1 MENEYQA
8 IRVELLEE
16 HIDRL
21 QQQNELYREELEI
34 LGEVINSAS
43 NSDKLNREYEKIKAL
58 EGEE

>member
-21 QQQNELYREELEI
+21 QQQNELYRKELEI